1 VALPRGGR
9 DRGARWA
16 GRLVAPPDAAPALKA
31 GRGRADPLPVSAPSP
46 TTAGRGRRLAAGLH
60 AALRPAAGAPPVAV
74 VGQRRRR
81 RRVQGL
87 LTGLLVAHVA
97 LLDVVMSLGDA
108 AGTPALAAATVLVLA
123 LLAVAAAPL
132 LLPAARV
139 PHRAATAAAAV
150 GLLVAAVAT
159 GAAWPAVPAAATTAH
174 VLLLVLVVGLAV
186 VSGHPAPGAGRRG
199 DAPLV
204 VHVDDVAALR
214 DLLVDRL
221 AARPGRPLALLRVGL
236 EAGEGPDG
244 AGTDP
249 DEVLHAVTAR
259 TAGVLRGDDVV
270 VRLPC
275 GDLAV
280 LLDGGTAD
288 SARRVGERVRTV
300 LVSGVVV
307 AGALVDV
314 DAAVG
319 AGRAVTAAP
328 GERSAAADADRLLA
342 QVEAALDVARETGTG
357 VAVVDPDE
365 REGARLA
372 DLALLRADVRAALD
386 ADEEGAEA
394 PSALDVRWTPRFD
407 VRRGRWTTAT
417 AELVWHRPDGA
428 GRAPA
433 PLELVAG
440 TSLAP
445 DLFSLLLGRAVTAAA
460 AWRRDGVPVVAAV
473 ALPAGALGRQGLV
486 DLVTEALAGSGAAPA
501 DLRLLVA
508 DADVARD
515 PSAAATALARL
526 SVLGVAVAVTGL
538 GASSSSVASLGS
550 LPVDEVVVD
559 PALVCSTA
567 AGREEDAR
575 LVRAVVGLGHGLG
588 LRVVA
593 AGVHDERVHR
603 AVVGLGCDAVQG
615 AHVAPSTG
623 SAADVTALVRGA
635 AGAEL
640 IAPARRPLLPAP
652 RRPEGA

>member
-1 VALPRGGR
+1 M
-9 DRGARWA
+9 
-16 GRLVAPPDAAPALKA
+16 
-31 GRGRADPLPVSAPSP
+31 SAPSS

-60 AALRPAAGAPPVAV
+60 AALRPAAGTPPVAV

-108 AGTPALAAATVLVLA
+108 PGTPALAAATVLVLA
-123 LLAVAAAPL
+123 LLAVTAAPL

-159 GAAWPAVPAAATTAH
+159 GTAWPALPVAATTAH
-174 VLLLVLVVGLAV
+174 VLLLVVVVVAV
-186 VSGHPAPGAGRRG
+186 AAVGHPGPGARRRG

-204 VHVDDVAALR
+204 VHVDDAEALR

-221 AARPGRPLALLRVGL
+221 AARPGRPLALLRVRL

-249 DEVLHAVTAR
+249 DDVLHAVTAR

-372 DLALLRADVRAALD
+372 DLALLRADLRAALD
-386 ADEEGAEA
+386 ADEEPDAAA
-394 PSALDVRWTPRFD
+394 PSVLDVRWTPRFD

-417 AELVWHRPDGA
+417 AELVWHRPDAA

-433 PLELVAG
+433 PLELGAG

-445 DLFSLLLGRAVTAAA
+445 DLFSLLLGRAVAAAA

-615 AHVAPSTG
+615 AHVAPATG

-635 AGAEL
+635 SGAEL
-640 IAPARRPLLPAP
+640 LAPARRPLLPSP